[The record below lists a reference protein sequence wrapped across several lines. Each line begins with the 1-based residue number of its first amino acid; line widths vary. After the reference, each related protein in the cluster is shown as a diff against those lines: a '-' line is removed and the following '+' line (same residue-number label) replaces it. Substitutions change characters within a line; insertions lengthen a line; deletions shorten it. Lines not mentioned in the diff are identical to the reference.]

1 MRVMTYKVA
10 SFVASVV
17 LLWLIVLCL
26 MPRFGVALHILIL
39 TWRSMH
45 WWWLIVLIMWR
56 LVA

>member
-1 MRVMTYKVA
+1 MRVMTYKIA

-17 LLWLIVLCL
+17 LLWLIVLSL

-45 WWWLIVLIMWR
+45 
-56 LVA
+56 